1 MTAPGPETLAMRRK
15 LGERGYLGIGWPEEY
30 GGQGRPIDD
39 QFVFYDEMEKN
50 DIDFGGMTVTSL
62 GMALVRVGSE
72 EQKKEFLPKILR
84 GEVEFCIGYTEPDAG
99 TDLASLQTGAVRDGD
114 EYIINGQK
122 VFTTFAHHA
131 THIWLLART
140 DSAAPKHRG
149 CSLFLFPM
157 STPGITVRP
166 LFTMGG
172 GRTNEVFLDNVR
184 IPAECLIGEENR
196 GFYHVAVAL
205 DFERITI
212 GHYSALRRD
221 LDQLIIFCKEFS
233 VDGSCLF
240 DDPAVQDRLV
250 QFHIEVELLRLM
262 NHKVVWM
269 IDQGLVPNVEASAQK
284 IWGSELRQ
292 RMANEALQLMGLFGQ
307 LDRNSPYAPIN
318 GKYVTSWLQSP
329 LGRFGGGVNEIQ
341 RDIIARRGLG
351 LPRS

>member
-1 MTAPGPETLAMRRK
+1 
-15 LGERGYLGIGWPEEY
+15 
-30 GGQGRPIDD
+30 
-39 QFVFYDEMEKN
+39 
-50 DIDFGGMTVTSL
+50 MTVTSL

-99 TDLASLQTGAVRDGD
+99 TDLARLQTGAVRDGD

-157 STPGITVRP
+157 NTPGITVRP

-184 IPAECLIGEENR
+184 IPAEGLIGEENR

-221 LDQLIIFCKEFS
+221 LDQLIILCKEFS

-292 RMANEALQLMGLFGQ
+292 RVANEALQLMGLFGQ
-307 LDRNSPYAPIN
+307 LDRNSPYAPVN
-318 GKYVTSWLQSP
+318 GKYVTSWLVSP